1 MTIFPLRNVKRSSTD
16 DDKIQDFLQRA
27 KIGFLGLS
35 SDDVPY
41 VIPLN
46 FSFLNNAIY
55 FHGAEEGRKITYIEQ
70 NSRACFTISEN
81 YGTIT
86 SPVPAKTDTAFMSI
100 IIEGNLER
108 VTDLDEATAAMQVML
123 DKYVPGY
130 YDKPLGRTH
139 LDRYVSPL
147 GSKTAIFKLSA
158 ASLTAKEKAEIPDRM
173 FYEGRTVKN
182 DLA

>member
-1 MTIFPLRNVKRSSTD
+1 MFPLRNVKRSSTD
-16 DDKIQDFLQRA
+16 ADKIQHFLKQA
-27 KIGFLGLS
+27 QIGFLGLS
-35 SDDVPY
+35 SEDVPY

-46 FSFLNNAIY
+46 FSWLNNAIY
-55 FHGAEEGRKITYIEQ
+55 FHGAEEGRKITYIKQ
-70 NSRACFTISEN
+70 NPRACFTISEN

-86 SPVPAKTDTAFMSI
+86 SPIPAKTDTAFMSI

-130 YDKPLGRTH
+130 YDRPLGRSH

-158 ASLTAKEKAEIPDRM
+158 ESLTAKEKEEIPDRM
-173 FYEGRTVKN
+173 FYEGRTVQN
-182 DLA
+182 DRA